1 MSDVDAPVTP
11 EALGKCRMQG
21 QMFLDCE
28 DSYTNVYQCLEH
40 PALTKTASGPA
51 GLAARDKSAKHTV
64 TWRVDGHE
72 VPFDKQVICDA
83 LNAHYAARA
92 AKKEAE

>member
-1 MSDVDAPVTP
+1 MSETRELVTP

-28 DSYTNVYQCLEH
+28 DSYTNVYQCIEH

-51 GLAARDKSAKHTV
+51 GRSLSEKGKRHTV

-72 VPFDKQVICDA
+72 VPFDKQAICDA
-83 LNAHYAARA
+83 FYA
-92 AKKEAE
+92 AKKEAP